1 MKNKSLNNTNKKT
14 PVKGLSSTVINIEN
28 SLVLDIFGVNNEN
41 IDFFEKC
48 LPLKIFQKGNQLTI
62 QGNKKNT
69 EILKSAINQTI
80 SEKRM
85 NKLVNS
91 NINSMRENLKMY
103 ISNDI
108 KNINI
113 TKTAKS
119 NVIGKSKSPLL
130 ETPNFSDPFYP
141 F

>member
-69 EILKSAINQTI
+69 EIRQ
-80 SEKRM
+80 
-85 NKLVNS
+85 
-91 NINSMRENLKMY
+91 
-103 ISNDI
+103 
-108 KNINI
+108 
-113 TKTAKS
+113 
-119 NVIGKSKSPLL
+119 
-130 ETPNFSDPFYP
+130 
-141 F
+141 